1 MVGDIRAASLGAR
14 TAIVDD
20 INTGIS
26 AGQCACDLR
35 NPQGS
40 CCLGNVRGLIK
51 DITAPGIEI
60 ATPK

>member
-1 MVGDIRAASLGAR
+1 VGYVRAASSESR
-14 TAIVDD
+14 MAIVDD
-20 INTGIS
+20 INTGIN

-51 DITAPGIEI
+51 RIDTLAVEIEN
-60 ATPK
+60 PR